1 MKRKG
6 IRKMK
11 KALGVLLTLVLC
23 LGLTGCGG
31 SDDSSTDTSNG
42 DVSGNVSL
50 NGSTSMEPF
59 VNGLSEAIR
68 EVYPNLVLE
77 PQFTGSGAGIEAVT
91 NGTADIGNSSRSL
104 TDEEK
109 AGGLEENIV
118 AIDGIAVIV
127 HPDNDVED
135 LTTDQLKK
143 IYTGEITNWS
153 EVGGVD
159 EAIVVVGRE
168 AGSGTRG
175 AFEEIL
181 GVEDACK
188 YAQELNET
196 GAVVA
201 KVGETEG
208 AIGYVSLDNVKD
220 SVKALKLDG
229 VEASEETIKD
239 GSYSLQRPFV
249 MATKGKISE
258 QSEAVQA
265 IFEFIDSE
273 AGQKVIE
280 QVGLVSAKK

>member
-1 MKRKG
+1 
-6 IRKMK
+6 MK
-11 KALGVLLTLVLC
+11 KVLGVLLTLVLC

-273 AGQKVIE
+273 AGQKGIE

>member
-1 MKRKG
+1 
-6 IRKMK
+6 MK

-68 EVYPNLVLE
+68 EVYPNLVLG

>member
-1 MKRKG
+1 
-6 IRKMK
+6 MK
-11 KALGVLLTLVLC
+11 KVLGVLLTLVLC

-208 AIGYVSLDNVKD
+208 AIGYVSLDKVKD
-220 SVKALKLDG
+220 SVKALKIDG

>member
-1 MKRKG
+1 
-6 IRKMK
+6 MK

-91 NGTADIGNSSRSL
+91 NGTADIANSSRSL

-153 EVGGVD
+153 EVGGAD

-181 GVEDACK
+181 EVEDACK

>member
-1 MKRKG
+1 
-6 IRKMK
+6 MK
-11 KALGVLLTLVLC
+11 KVLGVLLTLVLC

-258 QSEAVQA
+258 QSKEVQA
-265 IFEFIDSE
+265 VFDFINSE

>member
-1 MKRKG
+1 
-6 IRKMK
+6 MK

-181 GVEDACK
+181 EVEDACK

>member
-1 MKRKG
+1 
-6 IRKMK
+6 MK
-11 KALGVLLTLVLC
+11 KVLGVLLTLVLC

-201 KVGETEG
+201 KGGETEG

>member
-1 MKRKG
+1 
-6 IRKMK
+6 MK

-181 GVEDACK
+181 EVEDACK

-201 KVGETEG
+201 KIGETEG

>member
-1 MKRKG
+1 
-6 IRKMK
+6 MK
-11 KALGVLLTLVLC
+11 KVLGILLTLVLC
-23 LGLTGCGG
+23 LGLTACGG
-31 SDDSSTDTSNG
+31 SDDAGEGSNE
-42 DVSGNVSL
+42 VSGNVSL
-50 NGSTSMEPF
+50 NGSTSMEKF
-59 VNGLSEAIR
+59 VNALKEAIV
-68 EVYPNLVLE
+68 EDYPNLTLE
-77 PQFTGSGAGIEAVT
+77 PQFTGSGAGIEAVLA
-91 NGTADIGNSSRSL
+91 GTADIGDSSRALS
-104 TDEEK
+104 DEEK
-109 AGGLEENIV
+109 AKGLEENIV
-118 AIDGIAVIV
+118 AIDGIAVIT
-127 HPDNDVED
+127 HPSNKVDNV
-135 LTTDQLKK
+135 TTDQLKK

-153 EVGGVD
+153 QLGGD
-159 EAIVVVGRE
+159 DQAIVVMGRE

-181 GVEDACK
+181 GIEDACK

>member
-1 MKRKG
+1 
-6 IRKMK
+6 MK

-91 NGTADIGNSSRSL
+91 NGTTDIGNSSRSL

-153 EVGGVD
+153 EVGGAD

>member
-1 MKRKG
+1 
-6 IRKMK
+6 MK

-50 NGSTSMEPF
+50 NGSTSLEPF

-153 EVGGVD
+153 EVGGAD

>member
-1 MKRKG
+1 
-6 IRKMK
+6 MK

-23 LGLTGCGG
+23 LGLTGCGESTGG
-31 SDDSSTDTSNG
+31 SSDSGSG

-50 NGSTSMEPF
+50 NGSTSMEKF
-59 VNGLSEAIR
+59 VNGLKEAIV

-77 PQFTGSGAGIEAVT
+77 PQFTGSGAGIEAVE

-109 AGGLEENIV
+109 AAGLEENIV
-118 AIDGIAVIV
+118 AIDGIAVVIN
-127 HPDNDVED
+127 PDNKVDG
-135 LTTDQLKK
+135 LTSEQLKQ
-143 IYTGEITNWS
+143 IYTGQITNWS
-153 EVGGVD
+153 EVGGDD

-181 GVEDACK
+181 DVEDACK

-201 KVGETEG
+201 KVGETSG
-208 AIGYVSLDNVKD
+208 AIGYVSLDNITD
-220 SVKALKLDG
+220 DVKAVKLDD
-229 VEASEETIKD
+229 VKPSEETVKD
-239 GSYSLQRPFV
+239 GSYTLQRPFV

-258 QSEAVQA
+258 QSKEVQA
-265 IFEFIDSE
+265 IFEFINSD
-273 AGQKVIE
+273 AGQEVIKA
-280 QVGLVSAKK
+280 VGLVSAKK

>member
-1 MKRKG
+1 
-6 IRKMK
+6 MK

-153 EVGGVD
+153 EVGGAD

-280 QVGLVSAKK
+280 QVGLLIPDKK

>member
-1 MKRKG
+1 
-6 IRKMK
+6 MK

-31 SDDSSTDTSNG
+31 SDDSSTDSSNG

>member
-1 MKRKG
+1 
-6 IRKMK
+6 MK
-11 KALGVLLTLVLC
+11 KVLGVLLTLVLC

-153 EVGGVD
+153 EVGGAD

-196 GAVVA
+196 GAVVD

-208 AIGYVSLDNVKD
+208 AIGYVSLDNFKD

>member
-1 MKRKG
+1 
-6 IRKMK
+6 MK

-23 LGLTGCGG
+23 LGLTGCGKL
-31 SDDSSTDTSNG
+31 DDSSADTSNG
-42 DVSGNVSL
+42 DISGNVSL

-59 VNGLSEAIR
+59 VNGLSEAIK
-68 EVYPNLVLE
+68 EVYPNLILE

-109 AGGLEENIV
+109 TNGLEENIV

-127 HPDNDVED
+127 HPDNDVDD

-181 GVEDACK
+181 EVKDACK

-229 VEASEETIKD
+229 VEASEETIKN

-258 QSEAVQA
+258 QSKTVQA

-273 AGQKVIE
+273 AGQKVIK

>member
-1 MKRKG
+1 
-6 IRKMK
+6 MK
-11 KALGVLLTLVLC
+11 KVLGVLLTLVLC

-280 QVGLVSAKK
+280 QVGLIIPDKK

>member
-1 MKRKG
+1 
-6 IRKMK
+6 MK

-91 NGTADIGNSSRSL
+91 NGTADIGNSSRSS

-153 EVGGVD
+153 EVGGAD

-181 GVEDACK
+181 EVEDACK

>member
-1 MKRKG
+1 
-6 IRKMK
+6 MK

-143 IYTGEITNWS
+143 IYTGEIKNWS
-153 EVGGVD
+153 EVGGAD

>member
-1 MKRKG
+1 
-6 IRKMK
+6 MK
-11 KALGVLLTLVLC
+11 KVLGVLLTLVLC

-31 SDDSSTDTSNG
+31 SDDSSTDSSNG

-153 EVGGVD
+153 EVGGAD

-181 GVEDACK
+181 EVEDACK

>member
-1 MKRKG
+1 
-6 IRKMK
+6 MK
-11 KALGVLLTLVLC
+11 KVLGVLLTLVLC

-153 EVGGVD
+153 EVGGAD

-181 GVEDACK
+181 EVEDACK

>member
-1 MKRKG
+1 
-6 IRKMK
+6 MK
-11 KALGVLLTLVLC
+11 KVLGVLLTLVLC

-188 YAQELNET
+188 YAQELN
-196 GAVVA
+196 
-201 KVGETEG
+201 
-208 AIGYVSLDNVKD
+208 
-220 SVKALKLDG
+220 
-229 VEASEETIKD
+229 
-239 GSYSLQRPFV
+239 
-249 MATKGKISE
+249 
-258 QSEAVQA
+258 
-265 IFEFIDSE
+265 
-273 AGQKVIE
+273 
-280 QVGLVSAKK
+280 